1 VAAFDPADLWSAE
14 QAVVACTAC
23 GAWVVLSGRP
33 AEERGMRVAFLRHVL
48 FRLPAAAGPD
58 GQLRDPWPV
67 TGAGLRIRGARIP
80 PA

>member
-1 VAAFDPADLWSAE
+1 
-14 QAVVACTAC
+14 
-23 GAWVVLSGRP
+23 
-33 AEERGMRVAFLRHVL
+33 MRVAFLRHVL
-48 FRLPAAAGPD
+48 LRLPAAAGLD